1 MSRYLLADIGPEAEP
16 ATIPNPASGSR
27 WQVSFKCED
36 FETDGTMVGPVW
48 IVDLDRYEADPE
60 IVATMI
66 TLPFGYT
73 PDGETMPGWV
83 TKREAL
89 RIAALYGVDLG
100 ES

>member
-1 MSRYLLADIGPEAEP
+1 
-16 ATIPNPASGSR
+16 
-27 WQVSFKCED
+27 
-36 FETDGTMVGPVW
+36 MVGPVW

-60 IVATMI
+60 IVANTTTAADGATMI